1 MVLFKKRRQ
10 RRGDVGDQESN
21 QDGNEHT
28 RPGKKNSTGKDDA
41 SDDQ

>member
-10 RRGDVGDQESN
+10 RMGDVGDQESN
-21 QDGNEHT
+21 QDGKENT